1 MKIHVL
7 GPGCPKCN
15 QLAESVAEAATELGI
30 EFELE
35 KVSNFDDIMSFG
47 VMMTPGLVIG
57 GEVKSIGRVPSMS
70 EIKEMLK

>member
-15 QLAESVAEAATELGI
+15 QLAESVAQAATELGI